1 MLIGNPGVQDA
12 ERGAVVRVRAAS
24 PDTGVDFRIRQ
35 CPLLVGPGGRSAQ
48 VTASG
53 RSRASAA
60 GPSTTP
66 IGGSRASPRRA
77 ACRYLEGAGSAA
89 EVCGRRGL
97 ENHAV
102 RVPGIRPAARQHTGV
117 AESIDTVSAP
127 PVQRGAPRDAKAAAA
142 LARYDRIAR
151 LPLVLSAL
159 LPLVI
164 APEPGNPVSVAIGI
178 VSWAVF
184 VVDFVVHERLLRRYL
199 GTRRGVFDLAI
210 VVLTAP
216 WFLLPGSISG
226 GGIVVV
232 LRLARVARLV
242 IASKGARQL
251 FDRLGRVALVA
262 GSVMVAGAV
271 AAYYAEHPV
280 NPEFATFG
288 DSLWWAIV
296 TLTTVGYGDIVPE
309 TTTGRVAAVMIMLT
323 GVAVLGLLAGSLAS
337 FFRLQ
342 PDGSAAD
349 RATPEPAT
357 PSTGLGSAAPVIP
370 VTAPTAP
377 SGLDLVLSEL
387 TQLRT
392 QVGELTDLK
401 AQLAVLTARLGA
413 DDRGVADSGASPD
426 GTG

>member
-1 MLIGNPGVQDA
+1 M
-12 ERGAVVRVRAAS
+12 
-24 PDTGVDFRIRQ
+24 
-35 CPLLVGPGGRSAQ
+35 
-48 VTASG
+48 
-53 RSRASAA
+53 
-60 GPSTTP
+60 
-66 IGGSRASPRRA
+66 
-77 ACRYLEGAGSAA
+77 
-89 EVCGRRGL
+89 
-97 ENHAV
+97 
-102 RVPGIRPAARQHTGV
+102 RVPGIGRAARHHTGV
-117 AESIDTVSAP
+117 GESIDTVSAP

-178 VSWAVF
+178 LSWAVF
-184 VVDFVVHERLLRRYL
+184 VIDFVVHERLLRRYL

-226 GGIVVV
+226 GGLVVV

-309 TTTGRVAAVMIMLT
+309 TTTGRIAAVMIMIT

-349 RATPEPAT
+349 PATPEPAT
-357 PSTGLGSAAPVIP
+357 PDAALASAAPAVP
-370 VTAPTAP
+370 VTAPTAA
-377 SGLDLVLSEL
+377 SGLDLVLNEL

-392 QVGELTDLK
+392 QVGELAELK
-401 AQLAVLTARLGA
+401 AQLAVLTARLGGSDHEAA
-413 DDRGVADSGASPD
+413 DNAVSPD
-426 GTG
+426 DTG

>member
-1 MLIGNPGVQDA
+1 
-12 ERGAVVRVRAAS
+12 VR
-24 PDTGVDFRIRQ
+24 
-35 CPLLVGPGGRSAQ
+35 L
-48 VTASG
+48 
-53 RSRASAA
+53 
-60 GPSTTP
+60 
-66 IGGSRASPRRA
+66 
-77 ACRYLEGAGSAA
+77 
-89 EVCGRRGL
+89 RGL
-97 ENHAV
+97 RNHAV
-102 RVPGIRPAARQHTGV
+102 RVPGIRPAARHHTGV

-127 PVQRGAPRDAKAAAA
+127 PMVKRGAPNNAKAAAA

-178 VSWAVF
+178 LSWVVF

-226 GGIVVV
+226 GGIIVV

-251 FDRLGRVALVA
+251 LDRLGRVALVA

-296 TLTTVGYGDIVPE
+296 TMTTVGYGDIVPE
-309 TTTGRVAAVMIMLT
+309 TTTGRIAAVMIMIT

-342 PDGSAAD
+342 PDESAAD
-349 RATPEPAT
+349 RATPEHAT
-357 PSTGLGSAAPVIP
+357 PSTAPASTAPASAAPASAAPAIP
-370 VTAPTAP
+370 VTAPTVP
-377 SGLDLVLSEL
+377 SGLDLVLNEL

-392 QVGELTDLK
+392 QVGELAELK
-401 AQLAVLTARLGA
+401 AQLAVLTARLGGGGHEA
-413 DDRGVADSGASPD
+413 AGIAASPD
-426 GTG
+426 DTG